1 MSIIKFPT
9 KQINKKKMAIFISI
23 VSILVLILILGII
36 YFFSSSFRAFMDIY
50 IFRKEIKSDNLA
62 YVDISTDEDQY
73 FHANDKYISVLNKKV
88 LYIYNSSGQEVAK
101 NDINISSPIFA
112 NNNKFLAIAENN
124 GNTIYMLS
132 GTNIVWQ
139 NTLDGTIS
147 KIKVNK
153 NGYVSVIIT
162 GTSYKSIVIS
172 FDAKGNELFKTYLS
186 SNLAIATDISHDNK
200 YLSIAEIDYSGSIA
214 KCMVKNI
221 SIEKAKSDPTNSV
234 VSTYNIENNNL
245 LLNIKYQDKGNLIY
259 ITSNS
264 IHKLNVSD
272 STDTEI
278 LSYNNEYEFFDI
290 NLKNNIVY
298 TFNKN
303 QGFTSIAHVDILNTN
318 TNSLNEYSFKGSIKS
333 LFTNEEKLAI
343 NTGSEVHFIGLN
355 GWLIKKYDSYSE
367 INNVILGDS
376 IAGIVCKDK
385 IKILEI

>member
-73 FHANDKYISVLNKKV
+73 FHAYDKYISVLNKKV

-214 KCMVKNI
+214 K
-221 SIEKAKSDPTNSV
+221 
-234 VSTYNIENNNL
+234 Y
-245 LLNIKYQDKGNLIY
+245 IY
-259 ITSNS
+259 
-264 IHKLNVSD
+264 
-272 STDTEI
+272 
-278 LSYNNEYEFFDI
+278 
-290 NLKNNIVY
+290 
-298 TFNKN
+298 
-303 QGFTSIAHVDILNTN
+303 
-318 TNSLNEYSFKGSIKS
+318 
-333 LFTNEEKLAI
+333 
-343 NTGSEVHFIGLN
+343 
-355 GWLIKKYDSYSE
+355 
-367 INNVILGDS
+367 
-376 IAGIVCKDK
+376 
-385 IKILEI
+385 

>member
-1 MSIIKFPT
+1 MCP
-9 KQINKKKMAIFISI
+9 
-23 VSILVLILILGII
+23 
-36 YFFSSSFRAFMDIY
+36 
-50 IFRKEIKSDNLA
+50 
-62 YVDISTDEDQY
+62 
-73 FHANDKYISVLNKKV
+73 
-88 LYIYNSSGQEVAK
+88 AK
-101 NDINISSPIFA
+101 
-112 NNNKFLAIAENN
+112 
-124 GNTIYMLS
+124 
-132 GTNIVWQ
+132 
-139 NTLDGTIS
+139 LDG
-147 KIKVNK
+147 
-153 NGYVSVIIT
+153 
-162 GTSYKSIVIS
+162 
-172 FDAKGNELFKTYLS
+172 
-186 SNLAIATDISHDNK
+186 
-200 YLSIAEIDYSGSIA
+200 
-214 KCMVKNI
+214 
-221 SIEKAKSDPTNSV
+221 
-234 VSTYNIENNNL
+234 
-245 LLNIKYQDKGNLIY
+245 QDKGNLIY